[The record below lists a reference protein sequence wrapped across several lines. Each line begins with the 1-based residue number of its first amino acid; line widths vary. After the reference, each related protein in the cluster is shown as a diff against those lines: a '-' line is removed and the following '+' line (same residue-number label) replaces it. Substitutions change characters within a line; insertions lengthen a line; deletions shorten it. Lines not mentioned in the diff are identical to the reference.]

1 MQNDNFELAFSEFL
15 EQEAYDQAQAAIFT
29 LVRAAFLAGWKA
41 RESQRPAEIIPL
53 KLLEREEQA

>member
-15 EQEAYDQAQAAIFT
+15 EQEAYDQAQAAIFA

-41 RESQRPAEIIPL
+41 RECQRPAEIIPL